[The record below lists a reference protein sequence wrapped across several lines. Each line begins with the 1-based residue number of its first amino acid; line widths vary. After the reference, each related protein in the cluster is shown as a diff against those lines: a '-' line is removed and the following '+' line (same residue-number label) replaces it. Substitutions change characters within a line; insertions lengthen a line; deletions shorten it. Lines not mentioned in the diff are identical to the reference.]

1 MESELICGSL
11 TVDFNAALPALTHQV
26 SLPDGTRAATL
37 RYVQTA
43 WNHWTW
49 ELAADTCARRGSAHS
64 LLDALARARAACLEW
79 LTDDCQPAETA

>member
-49 ELAADTCARRGSAHS
+49 ELAADTCARRGQRAF
-64 LLDALARARAACLEW
+64 AARRAGPRPRGL
-79 LTDDCQPAETA
+79 P